1 MHGIIQHLNLSLH
14 LACAMETPP
23 AGHHGP
29 KTPPPPCAGGGAI
42 LHPATPGSLHQ
53 GLAEF
58 VGEYEC
64 EDELC
69 SFEDARTAAAAA
81 ARAAKRGMQRKRQ
94 RRAELAMHLSAI
106 HEHLKVLLMCC
117 LCVAYVLLMC
127 C

>member
-1 MHGIIQHLNLSLH
+1 
-14 LACAMETPP
+14 METPP